1 MHMSAIVVSA
11 LAAVAQAVDVQVVSV
26 ASTNNTLKFF
36 PDKINAPV
44 GSMVQ
49 FQFRGG
55 NHSVVQSTF
64 DNPCIPIQNVNTSAK
79 GVYSGYQPV
88 AASTAKGQIPVFTVE
103 VKSATPMWLYC
114 SQGKHCQNGMVMVI
128 NENTNAN
135 ATRSLANYAKAAKNV
150 AQALIPGQTGGGSG
164 SGSGNGGGSAS
175 PTTGGGSGSGS
186 GSGSGNGG
194 GASATPSSPPT
205 AGAVSLSA
213 PGTLLLALGATFML
227 M

>member
-1 MHMSAIVVSA
+1 MHISAMVVSA

-36 PDKINAPV
+36 PDKINAAV

-88 AASTAKGQIPVFTVE
+88 AASAAAGQIPAFTIMVN
-103 VKSATPMWLYC
+103 STTPMWLYC

-128 NENTNAN
+128 NENTKAN
-135 ATRSLANYAKAAKNV
+135 ATRSLSNYAKAAKTV
-150 AQALIPGQTGGGSG
+150 PQAQIPGGSG
-164 SGSGNGGGSAS
+164 TGSGGGSAS
-175 PTTGGGSGSGS
+175 PTGGAGSGSGS

-194 GASATPSSPPT
+194 GSNNGGGAGATPSSPPT
-205 AGAVSLSA
+205 AGAASLSA

>member
-1 MHMSAIVVSA
+1 MHISAMVVTA

-64 DNPCIPIQNVNTSAK
+64 DNPCIPISNVNASAK

-88 AASTAKGQIPVFTVE
+88 QASAAMGQIPVFTVM
-103 VKSATPMWLYC
+103 VNSTAPMWLYC

-128 NENTNAN
+128 NENSRAN
-135 ATRSLANYAKAAKNV
+135 ATRTIENYAKAAKNV
-150 AQALIPGQTGGGSG
+150 PQAQIPGGGSAG
-164 SGSGNGGGSAS
+164 GNGGGSAS
-175 PTTGGGSGSGS
+175 PTGGAGGGSNGGGSNGGSGGGSG
-186 GSGSGNGG
+186 
-194 GASATPSSPPT
+194 ATPSSPPT

-213 PGTLLLALGATFML
+213 PGTLLLALGAGFL
-227 M
+227 LL

>member
-1 MHMSAIVVSA
+1 MHISAMVVTA
-11 LAAVAQAVDVQVVSV
+11 LAAVAQAMDVQVVSV

-64 DNPCIPIQNVNTSAK
+64 DNPCIPISNVNASAK
-79 GVYSGYQPV
+79 GIYSGYQPV
-88 AASTAKGQIPVFTVE
+88 QASVAMGQIPVFTIMVNS
-103 VKSATPMWLYC
+103 SAPMWLYC

-128 NENTNAN
+128 NENSKAN
-135 ATRSLANYAKAAKNV
+135 ATRTIENYAQAAKNV
-150 AQALIPGQTGGGSG
+150 PRAQIPGGGSAG
-164 SGSGNGGGSAS
+164 GNGGGSAS
-175 PTTGGGSGSGS
+175 PTGGAGGGSNGGGSG
-186 GSGSGNGG
+186 
-194 GASATPSSPPT
+194 AAPPSPPT

-213 PGTLLLALGATFML
+213 PGTLLLALGAGFL
-227 M
+227 L

>member
-1 MHMSAIVVSA
+1 MSAIVVSA
-11 LAAVAQAVDVQVVSV
+11 LAAVAQGRFSADAGTGKEVNRLTRKSAVDVQVVSV

-88 AASTAKGQIPVFTVE
+88 AASTAQGQIPVFTVE

-128 NENTNAN
+128 NE
-135 ATRSLANYAKAAKNV
+135 K
-150 AQALIPGQTGGGSG
+150 
-164 SGSGNGGGSAS
+164 
-175 PTTGGGSGSGS
+175 
-186 GSGSGNGG
+186 
-194 GASATPSSPPT
+194 
-205 AGAVSLSA
+205 
-213 PGTLLLALGATFML
+213 
-227 M
+227 